1 MPERDDRSK
10 RKPTALHWSG
20 SLLLTLG
27 ATLAAV
33 FIARQVK
40 EMDLGHTYYEFI
52 GGGAL
57 IALVG
62 VGVIVLARRRSG
74 AAGAEPSAAPGRGG
88 KR

>member
-1 MPERDDRSK
+1 MPETDDRSK
-10 RKPTALHWSG
+10 RKPTALHWLG

-40 EMDLGHTYYEFI
+40 ETDLGHTYYEFI
-52 GGGAL
+52 GGGVL

-62 VGVIVLARRRSG
+62 IGVIVLARLR
-74 AAGAEPSAAPGRGG
+74 GR
-88 KR
+88 